1 MEQTISN
8 ETRDYIREFIND
20 ADQRGLSYAERD
32 TALREVAGLGKNS
45 WEIVENDDFRQG
57 N

>member
-32 TALREVAGLGKNS
+32 TTLREVAGFGKNS